1 MRDNPAMETTEL
13 DLDDGHCLRIGDDVR
28 LLVVQFGQ
36 TQVRFGIQAPRS
48 VPVLRQEL
56 LEKGCGSL

>member
-1 MRDNPAMETTEL
+1 METTEL